1 MKPLCQLTKKDI
13 SKIKMICFDCDGV
26 TVRRGTEIS
35 QKFDQGSNFL
45 KVHTYIISE
54 QMRDKINE
62 LKKYFHVSFSSGRSL
77 SYLQMMYGEILWENS
92 SLQGENG
99 IFALVDGQVVQ
110 HKRYPLTVLEKIEDI
125 RTEIRKLQKTNREI
139 LGFEPKQF
147 LITIHCKKEIQEIYD
162 IVHRIDSKNQ
172 FYVWWNYEA
181 FDIGLKNINKGF
193 GLKSLAR
200 YLKIEPSQVM
210 AIGNGINDRDMVE
223 AAGIGISTDPEVL
236 ETNFYTK
243 DDLHLGG
250 EELVDK
256 LLQLVQK

>member
-1 MKPLCQLTKKDI
+1 MKPLSSLTKKDI
-13 SKIKMICFDCDGV
+13 SDLKMVCFDCDGV
-26 TVRRGTEIS
+26 TVKRGTEIT
-35 QKFDQGSNFL
+35 QKYDQGSNFL

-99 IFALVDGQVVQ
+99 IFALVDGQIIQ
-110 HKRYPLTVLEKIEDI
+110 HKKYPLTVLEKIEDI
-125 RTEIRKLQKTNREI
+125 RSEIRKLQKTNKDI

-147 LITIHCKKEIQEIYD
+147 LITVHCKKELQEIYN
-162 IVHRIDSKNQ
+162 IVHKIDTKNQ

-193 GLKSLAR
+193 GLKKLAQF
-200 YLKIEPSQVM
+200 LKIDPSQVM

-223 AAGIGISTDPEVL
+223 AAGIGVSTDPEVL
-236 ETNFYTK
+236 EADYHTEK
-243 DDLHLGG
+243 DLHLGG
-250 EELVDK
+250 EELADK
-256 LLQLVQK
+256 LLALIK

>member
-1 MKPLCQLTKKDI
+1 MKSLSVLKKSDI
-13 SKIKMICFDCDGV
+13 SRIKLICFDCDGV
-26 TVRRGTEIS
+26 TVKRGTEIS

-45 KVHTYIISE
+45 KIHTYIISE

-125 RTEIRKLQKTNREI
+125 RGEIRKLQKTNKDI

-147 LITIHCKKEIQEIYD
+147 LVTVHCKKEIQEIYNT
-162 IVHRIDSKNQ
+162 VHRIDTNNQ

-181 FDIGLKNINKGF
+181 FDIGLENVNKGF
-193 GLKSLAR
+193 GLRSLAKF
-200 YLKIEPSQVM
+200 LKIEPSQTM
-210 AIGNGINDRDMVE
+210 AIGNGINDKDMVE
-223 AAGIGISTDPEVL
+223 VAGIGVTTDPEVL
-236 ETNFYTK
+236 EADFQTEGK
-243 DDLHLGG
+243 LHLGG
-250 EELVDK
+250 EELVDR
-256 LLQLVQK
+256 LLTLVKQ